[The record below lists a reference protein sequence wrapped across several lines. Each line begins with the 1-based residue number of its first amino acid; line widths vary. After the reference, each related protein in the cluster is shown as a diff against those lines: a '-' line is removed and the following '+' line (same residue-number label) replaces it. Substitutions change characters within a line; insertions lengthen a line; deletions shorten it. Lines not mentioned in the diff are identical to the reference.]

1 MSLQLYQILEVKM
14 NELVENIITVGMI
27 TGIIPFAL
35 SIVLIGAVGVLLG

>member
-1 MSLQLYQILEVKM
+1 M

-35 SIVLIGAVGVLLG
+35 SIALIGFAGWILL

>member
-1 MSLQLYQILEVKM
+1 M
-14 NELVENIITVGMI
+14 NELVENIITIGFI

>member
-1 MSLQLYQILEVKM
+1 M

-35 SIVLIGAVGVLLG
+35 SIVLIGAAGVLLG

>member
-1 MSLQLYQILEVKM
+1 M
-14 NELVENIITVGMI
+14 NELVENIITIGMI